1 MRYIFTLATLVA
13 LFGFSVGCD
22 ETQLRN
28 ANEEL
33 EEAATEEHEEVRS
46 AAQDGILTEDE
57 AEDVVEARGD
67 TIEAAGEVVEQQGEY
82 IESQSD

>member
-1 MRYIFTLATLVA
+1 MRYAITLASLIA
-13 LFGFSVGCD
+13 LLGFSLGCD

-28 ANEEL
+28 AEEDLNE
-33 EEAATEEHEEVRS
+33 AVIEEHEEAHS

-67 TIEAAGEVVEQQGEY
+67 TIEAAGELAEQQGES
-82 IESQSD
+82 IESQTD